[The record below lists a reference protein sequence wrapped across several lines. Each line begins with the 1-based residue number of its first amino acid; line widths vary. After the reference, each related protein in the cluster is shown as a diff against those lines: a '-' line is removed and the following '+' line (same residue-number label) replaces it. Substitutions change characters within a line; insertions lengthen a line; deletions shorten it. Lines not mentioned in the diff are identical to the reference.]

1 MNAAHEIGRRPT
13 GAWAKRALDL
23 VASGALLTILSPVLA
38 ILAALIRRSD
48 GGPALYRA
56 PRAGRGGVP
65 FTMYKFRTMV
75 FDADRI
81 GGPSTANHDPR
92 LTRLGIRM
100 RRWKLDELPQ
110 LLNVFKGEM
119 SLVGPRP
126 QVLADVKRYTAA
138 EQGLLAVTPGMT
150 DWASIR
156 YRDEGGILEGL
167 EDPDLGYEQLIR
179 PGKSWLGLEY
189 VRRSSL
195 RVDIEILL
203 KTAAAML
210 GANPNVPEVPDDAAA
225 RLGLEAKVDASFPA
239 RSMGTA

>member
-1 MNAAHEIGRRPT
+1 MNATGELGRRPA
-13 GAWAKRALDL
+13 GVWAKRALDL
-23 VASGALLTILSPVLA
+23 CVSGGLLATLSPLLV
-38 ILAALIRRSD
+38 ILAAFIRRSD
-48 GGPALYRA
+48 GGAALYRA

-75 FDADRI
+75 VDADRV

-126 QVLADVKRYTAA
+126 QVLAYTQHYTAA
-138 EQGLLAVTPGMT
+138 EQGLLAVKPGMT

-156 YRDEGGILEGL
+156 YRDEGGILKGL

-189 VRRSSL
+189 VRRASL

-203 KTAAAML
+203 KTAAAMF

-225 RLGLEAKVDASFPA
+225 RLGLEGEAAASLPT
-239 RSMGTA
+239 RSLGTV